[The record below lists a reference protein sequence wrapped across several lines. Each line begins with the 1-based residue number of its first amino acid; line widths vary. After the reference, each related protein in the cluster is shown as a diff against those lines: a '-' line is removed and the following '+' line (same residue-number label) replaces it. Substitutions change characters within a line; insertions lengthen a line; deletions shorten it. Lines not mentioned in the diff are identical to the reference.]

1 MTTAVAPAAHA
12 TDRTRPLKIL
22 CSVICCLVLAGV
34 VRTTLHWDGASG
46 VLDGVCYMRQ
56 AHLFQRFGLGG
67 FDTDIARD
75 DDHYLTSKL
84 REIDYPTWNDLTTAP
99 CHTLMRSG
107 KHVIQYPPGTGFTLA
122 LFPPGYQLVS
132 IYVVSTAVLLG
143 FALLAIA
150 AARTAP
156 SALLAGEFDRHAVPV
171 DAAVCVAA
179 ATDGSGG
186 PWTCGEGGK
195 RRIVISSGPE
205 STRPPGRVL
214 LQ

>member
-1 MTTAVAPAAHA
+1 MTTAVTPAAQA

-34 VRTTLHWDGASG
+34 VRTTLHWDGVSG
-46 VLDGVCYMRQ
+46 VLDDVCYMRQ

-84 REIDYPTWNDLTTAP
+84 KEIDYPTWNDLTTAP

-122 LFPPGYQLVS
+122 LFPQAYQVAAL
-132 IYVVSTAVLLG
+132 YVASTAVLLG

-156 SALLAGEFDRHAVPV
+156 L
-171 DAAVCVAA
+171 VAA
-179 ATDGSGG
+179 CRRVRSPCCASGRCCLRRCCNRRKR
-186 PWTCGEGGK
+186 WTVDLRNRRQVPDRDIK
-195 RRIVISSGPE
+195 RP
-205 STRPPGRVL
+205 
-214 LQ
+214 